1 MSQPYRPRRLPLS
14 NIDWASHVTLIAK
27 ASAALARYDG
37 ILETMVNPALLLSP
51 LTTQE
56 AVLSSRIEGTQAT
69 LEEVLEFEAD
79 PKRRVEPSKAAD
91 IQEIIN
97 YRQAMQFAVEQL
109 RKRPLCLNLIKELHA
124 ILLNSVRGAN
134 KARGEF
140 RRIQNWIGP
149 QGCSME
155 EATFIPPSPDIL
167 PQALDNW
174 EKYLHYDEKERLV
187 QLAVIKA
194 QFELIHPFL
203 DGNGR
208 IGRMLIPLFLYEKR
222 ILSQPMFYLSAYLE
236 RNRQPYY
243 QALNAVSE
251 KDDWNDWIRFF
262 LTAVMEQAREN
273 TRKAR
278 AILELYEEMK
288 QKVPAITRSQYAI
301 QAIDALFNKPIFTV
315 SDFATQS
322 AIPLA
327 TAKRIIEALKKEKL
341 IGTIEEGKGRRSGRL
356 VFESL
361 LRLVDTNDEKLSDA

>member
-301 QAIDALFNKPIFTV
+301 QSIDALFRKPIFTV
-315 SDFATQS
+315 TDFANHS